1 MIDFILFMVFI
12 ILVPAA
18 FIALIAIYVLAKM
31 SIAFIIE
38 RIEMVYRYASGKSKD
53 NEHDLE

>member
-1 MIDFILFMVFI
+1 MVFI